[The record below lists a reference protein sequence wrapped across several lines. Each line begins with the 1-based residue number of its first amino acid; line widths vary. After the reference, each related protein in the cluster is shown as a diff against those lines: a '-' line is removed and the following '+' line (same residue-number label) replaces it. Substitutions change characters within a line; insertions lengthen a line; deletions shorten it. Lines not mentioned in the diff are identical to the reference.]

1 MTYYQAMDNRAFQQ
15 GTKFI
20 QLVAA
25 VDFIVRS
32 WSTAYR
38 LIFLCA
44 SYVETRRLR
53 SISYG
58 RSAFYG
64 PEVMVMFG
72 LLLAVVGLVLVSAFI
87 AYEHLCGRV

>member
-32 WSTAYR
+32 
-38 LIFLCA
+38 
-44 SYVETRRLR
+44 
-53 SISYG
+53 
-58 RSAFYG
+58 
-64 PEVMVMFG
+64 
-72 LLLAVVGLVLVSAFI
+72 
-87 AYEHLCGRV
+87 